1 MDLLI
6 IRHGI
11 AEDKDVFATTG
22 QGDDLR
28 PLTEKGRKKMAR
40 VARGLRAIVPQ
51 VALFAASPLVR
62 ARETADIV
70 AREYGGEIGEIT
82 ETLRPDAS
90 LDDFVE
96 WLDSRGERTVVAV
109 VGHEPH
115 LGALATW
122 LMCGT
127 GESHI
132 ELKKGGACLVSFD
145 DRPKRGGATLHWL
158 MTPAQL
164 EAQG

>member
-11 AEDKDVFATTG
+11 AEDKDAFATAG
-22 QGDDLR
+22 QSDDLR
-28 PLTEKGRKKMAR
+28 PLTAKGRKKMAR
-40 VARGLRAIVPQ
+40 VARGLRATVQQ
-51 VALFAASPLVR
+51 VTLFAASPLVR

-70 AREYGGEIGEIT
+70 AKEYSAEIGAIT
-82 ETLRPDAS
+82 ETLRPDAP

-96 WLDSRGERTVVAV
+96 WLGSRGEHSAVAV
-109 VGHEPH
+109 IGHEPH
-115 LGALATW
+115 LGNLATF

-127 GESHI
+127 GESRV
-132 ELKKGGACLVSFD
+132 ELKKGGACLLSFSE
-145 DRPKRGGATLHWL
+145 RPKRGGATLHWL
-158 MTPAQL
+158 MTPNQL